1 MERALDFLRKHV
13 EVAFATCEGN
23 RPKIRVFQI
32 MKMEGT
38 DLYFA
43 TSPVKVVNKQLQY
56 NPHRELESS
65 HL

>member
-1 MERALDFLRKHV
+1 M
-13 EVAFATCEGN
+13 AFVTREGN
-23 RPKIRVFQI
+23 RPKIRVFQT

-56 NPHRELESS
+56 NPHI
-65 HL
+65 